1 MDSFFAFLDSVNAVM
16 LGVPTLVALLGVG
29 VLFTIWSRFGQY
41 RSLTHGVQL
50 IRGAVPGVSGKGPGA
65 LSHFQAL
72 SAALSATVGLGNI
85 GGVAIAVSIG
95 GPGAVFWMWMVG
107 LAGMALKSTEV
118 TISLLYRN
126 TSDPNNPHGGTMW
139 ACKKGFAEISPK
151 LAGVGLVAGML
162 FTIPLILFGI
172 TGGNMFQAW
181 NVAELTRSYFG
192 VPTWITGLVM
202 AVLVGAVILGG
213 IKRIG
218 AVAGWL
224 VPLMCGIYVVSSIG
238 VLIANAGA
246 LPGVFAQI
254 LTSAFTPAEAGGA
267 FTGATLGMAFI
278 FGMRRALFSSESG
291 LGSAPIAH
299 SAVKTPEPVTE
310 GVVAGIEPFI
320 DTLVVCTMTALVIL
334 VSGVWNR
341 GPTASWYAEPA
352 VVEVTPGQ
360 WRPASGMLPEAD
372 ARWNTGDQVFVVVEK
387 QPGQRAKLF
396 GNIVEN
402 EDGQSVAWR
411 PLASEGAPR
420 LVEKG
425 IFVDYPASTLTALA
439 FDTAYGGLGMWMVT
453 LTVWLFALSTMIT
466 WSYYGEQGV
475 VYLMG
480 ERWVTPYRWV
490 WVVLIF
496 VTCLGFIRTDAE
508 IDTIST
514 VALGFMLAIN
524 LPTMLILGPKA
535 MRAWHDYF
543 RRLKSGELGKPGA

>member
-1 MDSFFAFLDSVNAVM
+1 
-16 LGVPTLVALLGVG
+16 
-29 VLFTIWSRFGQY
+29 
-41 RSLTHGVQL
+41 
-50 IRGAVPGVSGKGPGA
+50 
-65 LSHFQAL
+65 
-72 SAALSATVGLGNI
+72 
-85 GGVAIAVSIG
+85 
-95 GPGAVFWMWMVG
+95 
-107 LAGMALKSTEV
+107 
-118 TISLLYRN
+118 
-126 TSDPNNPHGGTMW
+126 MW

-181 NVAELTRSYFG
+181 NVAELTRAYFD

-202 AVLVGAVILGG
+202 AVVVGAVILGG

-224 VPLMCGIYVVSSIG
+224 VPLMCGIYVISAIG

-246 LPGVFAQI
+246 LPGVFRLI
-254 LTSAFTPAEAGGA
+254 FTSAFAPAEAAGA

-310 GVVAGIEPFI
+310 GVVAGLEPFI

-341 GPTASWYAEPA
+341 GPTASWSMPPA
-352 VVEVTPGQ
+352 IVEAAPGQ
-360 WRPASGMLPEAD
+360 WQPDTTALPD
-372 ARWNTGDQVFVVVEK
+372 GRWKAGDQVFVVVEK
-387 QPGQRAKLF
+387 APGARARLY
-396 GNIVEN
+396 GNVVEK
-402 EDGQSVAWR
+402 DGASGVTWR
-411 PLASEGAPR
+411 PLGQAAQPQLAENG
-420 LVEKG
+420 V
-425 IFVDYPASTLTALA
+425 FVDYPASTLTALA
-439 FDTAYGGLGMWMVT
+439 FDSAFSGLGMWMVT
-453 LTVWLFALSTMIT
+453 LTVWLFAISTMIT

-480 ERWVTPYRWV
+480 ERWVTPYRWI
-490 WVVLIF
+490 WVALIF

-508 IDTIST
+508 IDTLST
-514 VALGFMLAIN
+514 VALGFMLAVN
-524 LPTMLILGPKA
+524 LPTMLLLGPKA
-535 MRAWHDYF
+535 MAAWHDYF
-543 RRLKSGELGKPGA
+543 RRLKAGELGRG

>member
-1 MDSFFAFLDSVNAVM
+1 MDAFFAFLDQINAVM
-16 LGVPTLVALLGVG
+16 LGVPTLVALLCVG
-29 VLFTIWSRFGQY
+29 VVFTIWSRFGQY

-50 IRGAVPGVSGKGPGA
+50 VRGKVPGVSGKGKGA

-107 LAGMALKSTEV
+107 LAGMALKTTEV

-126 TSDPNNPHGGTMW
+126 TADPDNPHGGTMW
-139 ACKKGFAEISPK
+139 ACKKGFAEISPR
-151 LAGVGLVAGML
+151 LAGVGLVAGIL
-162 FTIPLILFGI
+162 FTVPLILFGI

-192 VPTWITGLVM
+192 VPTWLTGLVL

-218 AVAGWL
+218 AVAGVL
-224 VPLMCGIYVVSSIG
+224 VPAMCGVYVICAIG
-238 VLIANAGA
+238 VLIANAEAVPHA
-246 LPGVFAQI
+246 LALIFA
-254 LTSAFTPAEAGGA
+254 SAFAPAEAAGA

-299 SAVKTPEPVTE
+299 SAVKTAEPVTE
-310 GVVAGIEPFI
+310 GVVAGLEPFI

-341 GPTASWYAEPA
+341 GPTASWFAEPA
-352 VVEVTPGQ
+352 VVEVAAGQ
-360 WRPASGMLPEAD
+360 WQPGSGMLPEAD
-372 ARWNTGDQVFVVVEK
+372 GRWRTGDQVFVVVETS
-387 QPGQRAKLF
+387 PGQRAKLF
-396 GNIVEN
+396 GHIVEN
-402 EDGQSVAWR
+402 EDGQAVAWR
-411 PLASEGAPR
+411 PLASAAAPR
-420 LVEKG
+420 LVENG

-439 FDTAYGGLGMWMVT
+439 FDTAFAGLGMYMVT

-466 WSYYGEQGV
+466 WSYYAEQGV
-475 VYLMG
+475 VYLLG
-480 ERWVTPYRWV
+480 ERWVMPYRWL
-490 WVVLIF
+490 WVALIF

-514 VALGFMLAIN
+514 VAMGFMLAIN
-524 LPTMLILGPKA
+524 LPTMLVLGPKA

-543 RRLKSGELGKPGA
+543 RRLKSGELGRGG